1 MGYRF
6 LRASFALLTTIYRLT
21 TKGGQSGAAFPD
33 LRFTLIKTRRT
44 RKNTRKDADGWIQQS
59 VTDVFYRE
67 SKPFSSRAQGL
78 FIVSVNLFYR
88 EKKRKKQYFGD
99 KQSGGRGIFA
109 QLSKA
114 VCTREAWPLAIW
126 QTQLWKIW
134 ATSRLR
140 RLKMGRGSIAGW
152 SIGQ

>member
-21 TKGGQSGAAFPD
+21 TKGRRPSAAFPD
-33 LRFTLIKTRRT
+33 LSFTLIKTRRI

-59 VTDVFYRE
+59 AAEVFYRE

-88 EKKRKKQYFGD
+88 EKNEKNNTSAINNQAGEGFSHNFQRRFAREKH
-99 KQSGGRGIFA
+99 GRWRYGK
-109 QLSKA
+109 LN
-114 VCTREAWPLAIW
+114 CGRYGPL
-126 QTQLWKIW
+126 
-134 ATSRLR
+134 
-140 RLKMGRGSIAGW
+140 RGYEG
-152 SIGQ
+152 

>member
-1 MGYRF
+1 MGSRF
-6 LRASFALLTTIYRLT
+6 LRAPFALLTTIYRLT
-21 TKGGQSGAAFPD
+21 TNGRRPSAAFPD

-59 VTDVFYRE
+59 VADVFYRE
-67 SKPFSSRAQGL
+67 SKPFSSRAQDL

-109 QLSKA
+109 RLSKA

-140 RLKMGRGSIAGW
+140 RLKMGHGSIAG
-152 SIGQ
+152 